1 MKSLNSVPN
10 IFILSL
16 LFISGLMNSCG
27 IYSFTGANVNADIKT
42 IAIQQ
47 FDNSASIVVPNLI
60 QTFSEA
66 LRDKFLTQTSL
77 ILVKENGH
85 VNISGRITDYQIVP
99 INIQGDQTAGQ
110 NRLTISVMVRFE
122 NELNP
127 DENWEQSFSNFAD
140 YPSSATLSSIEQE
153 LIREINDKITQDIF
167 NKAFANW

>member
-1 MKSLNSVPN
+1 MKSLNSVSN

-99 INIQGDQTAGQ
+99 INILGNQTAGQ